1 MKKIFLIAMSAAL
14 VLVACDKDNYNY
26 SGLKEGYGLLSF
38 ADAGFVVSEETN
50 TRATE
55 PASDNT
61 VIWVYN
67 VNEDGSVNVDEP
79 VDLDPIKDVTY
90 TTYGAVKTSGITLPG
105 GNYVLRA
112 QTKDAIPMV
121 GAGDA
126 AVYGIDQP
134 FSITAGQPT
143 ELETLTLYLYKQVKV
158 SVSYNEAFQK
168 SLTENGG
175 TTTVTLDSENFAT
188 FNVTPNDFDS
198 DSQYLYI
205 DITNKAKEV
214 QDAGVSMEIS
224 VVAEMYVKEDGVTSA
239 KPQKMTAVV
248 TGVKPR
254 DYRKIQIHKE
264 EIKDGGANFSIVV
277 DGLKVDTELSTDISA
292 SEGSLGN
299 DPNAPKG
306 DGGIKLIN
314 IAGLGTTTTP
324 TQAEW
329 NNSFTEDEMDDETD
343 DLTEEEIA
351 AGITKRP
358 AKIVITRDMTQLQFK
373 AVVPSKILD
382 FKVLIMSE
390 TIVPLLGMLKIND
403 PELDLIKDVVDV
415 KAIAE
420 IIPFPYHAP
429 SEDMYVKGETELDF
443 VLDEALPI
451 LTGDTFFKE
460 TDTTTKSLTHT
471 FQMFVRDDNGSTKT
485 IDLALEVMNPNYIAE

>member
-1 MKKIFLIAMSAAL
+1 MSAAL
-14 VLVACDKDNYNY
+14 ALVACDKDNYNY

-67 VNEDGSVNVDEP
+67 VNEDGTVNMDEP

-90 TTYGAVKTSGITLPG
+90 TTYGAVKTNGITLPG

-112 QTKDAIPMV
+112 QTKDVIPMV

-134 FSITAGQPT
+134 FSITAGQT
-143 ELETLTLYLYKQVKV
+143 KELETLTLYLYKQVKV

-175 TTTVTLDSENFAT
+175 TTTVTLDGEHFAT
-188 FNVTPNDFDS
+188 FNVTPTDFDS

-205 DITNKAKEV
+205 DLTNEAKEV
-214 QDAGVSMEIS
+214 QEAGVSMEIS
-224 VVAEMYVKEDGVTSA
+224 VNAEMYVKEDGVTSV
-239 KPQKMTAVV
+239 KTQKMTAAV

-277 DGLKVDTELSTDISA
+277 DGLQVDTELSTDISA
-292 SEGSLGN
+292 SEGSLGD

-314 IAGLGTTTTP
+314 TAGLTGNNQT
-324 TQAEW
+324 EW
-329 NNSFTEDEMDDETD
+329 NAYVAQ
-343 DLTEEEIA
+343 TEEAIA
-351 AGITKRP
+351 NNVMISGVHKDAITVNGLTALTFSAEVPNGVYNFYVDITSTNPDFEEAVAFITVDKNNPQRIYLTKTESEHRGVVAGLDGIGISFP
-358 AKIVITRDMTQLQFK
+358 YPEDVINKTQVSFPLTAAIDKLSGFK
-373 AVVPSKILD
+373 GTHYFTMNVIDNTGCKN
-382 FKVLIMSE
+382 
-390 TIVPLLGMLKIND
+390 TIVLTLKV
-403 PELDLIKDVVDV
+403 E
-415 KAIAE
+415 
-420 IIPFPYHAP
+420 
-429 SEDMYVKGETELDF
+429 
-443 VLDEALPI
+443 
-451 LTGDTFFKE
+451 
-460 TDTTTKSLTHT
+460 
-471 FQMFVRDDNGSTKT
+471 
-485 IDLALEVMNPNYIAE
+485 

>member
-1 MKKIFLIAMSAAL
+1 MKKIFLMAMSAAL
-14 VLVACDKDNYNY
+14 ALVACDKDNYNY

-67 VNEDGSVNVDEP
+67 VTEDGTVNVDEP
-79 VDLDPIKDVTY
+79 VDLAPNDEDITY

-121 GAGDA
+121 GDA
-126 AVYGIDQP
+126 AVYGIDEP
-134 FSITAGQPT
+134 FSIIAGQETP
-143 ELETLTLYLYKQVKV
+143 LEELTLYLYKQVKV
-158 SVSYNEAFQK
+158 SVSYNEAFQN

-175 TTTVTLDSENFAT
+175 TTTVTIDSENFAT
-188 FNVTPNDFDS
+188 FNGTPTDFDS
-198 DSQYLYI
+198 DSQYLYL
-205 DITNKAKEV
+205 DLTNEADEVKES
-214 QDAGVSMEIS
+214 GVSMEIS
-224 VVAEMYVKEDGVTSA
+224 VNAEMYVKEDGVTSV
-239 KPQKMTAVV
+239 KTQKMTAAV

-277 DGLKVDTELSTDISA
+277 DGLEVDTELSTDISA

-314 IAGLGTTTTP
+314 IAGLTGDNQT
-324 TQAEW
+324 EW
-329 NNSFTEDEMDDETD
+329 NAYVAQ
-343 DLTEEEIA
+343 TEEAIA
-351 AGITKRP
+351 NNVMISGVHKDAITVNGLTALTFSAEVPNGVYNFYVDITSTDAGFNDAVKNITVNKDGRIYLT
-358 AKIVITRDMTQLQFK
+358 KTESEHR
-373 AVVPSKILD
+373 AVVTSLNGLGISFPFPEDVIDKTEVEFPLSAAIEALAEFPGTHYFTMNVIDNTGCKN
-382 FKVLIMSE
+382 
-390 TIVPLLGMLKIND
+390 TIVLTLKV
-403 PELDLIKDVVDV
+403 E
-415 KAIAE
+415 
-420 IIPFPYHAP
+420 
-429 SEDMYVKGETELDF
+429 
-443 VLDEALPI
+443 
-451 LTGDTFFKE
+451 
-460 TDTTTKSLTHT
+460 
-471 FQMFVRDDNGSTKT
+471 
-485 IDLALEVMNPNYIAE
+485 

>member
-1 MKKIFLIAMSAAL
+1 MSAAL
-14 VLVACDKDNYNY
+14 AFVACDKDNYNY

-67 VNEDGSVNVDEP
+67 VNEDGTVNVDEP
-79 VDLDPIKDVTY
+79 VDLAPNDEDIAY
-90 TTYGAVKTSGITLPG
+90 TTYGAVKTNGITLPG
-105 GNYVLRA
+105 GDYMLRA

-121 GAGDA
+121 GDA

-205 DITNKAKEV
+205 DLTNEAKEV
-214 QDAGVSMEIS
+214 QEAGVSMEIS
-224 VVAEMYVKEDGVTSA
+224 VNAEMYVKEDGVTSV
-239 KPQKMTAVV
+239 KTQKMTAAV

-264 EIKDGGANFSIVV
+264 EIKDGGANFTIVV
-277 DGLKVDTELSTDISA
+277 DDLEVDTELSTDISA
-292 SEGSLGN
+292 SEGSLGD

-314 IAGLGTTTTP
+314 IAGLTGNNQT
-324 TQAEW
+324 EW
-329 NNSFTEDEMDDETD
+329 NAYVAQ
-343 DLTEEEIA
+343 TEEAIA
-351 AGITKRP
+351 NNVMITGVHKDAITVNGLTALTFSAEVPNGVYNFYVDITSTNPDFEEAVAFITVDKNNPQRIYLTKTESEHRGVVAGLDGIGISFP
-358 AKIVITRDMTQLQFK
+358 YPEDVINKTQVSFPLTAAIDKLSGFK
-373 AVVPSKILD
+373 GTHYFTMNVIDNTGCKN
-382 FKVLIMSE
+382 
-390 TIVPLLGMLKIND
+390 TIVLTLKV
-403 PELDLIKDVVDV
+403 E
-415 KAIAE
+415 
-420 IIPFPYHAP
+420 
-429 SEDMYVKGETELDF
+429 
-443 VLDEALPI
+443 
-451 LTGDTFFKE
+451 
-460 TDTTTKSLTHT
+460 
-471 FQMFVRDDNGSTKT
+471 
-485 IDLALEVMNPNYIAE
+485 

>member
-1 MKKIFLIAMSAAL
+1 MKKIFLMAMSAAL
-14 VLVACDKDNYNY
+14 ALVACDKDNYNY

-67 VNEDGSVNVDEP
+67 VTEDGTVNVDEP
-79 VDLDPIKDVTY
+79 VDLAPNDEDITY

-121 GAGDA
+121 GDA
-126 AVYGIDQP
+126 AVYGIDEP
-134 FSITAGQPT
+134 FSIIAGQETP
-143 ELETLTLYLYKQVKV
+143 LEELTLYLYKQVKV
-158 SVSYNEAFQK
+158 SVSYNEAFQN

-175 TTTVTLDSENFAT
+175 TTTVTIDSENFAT

-198 DSQYLYI
+198 DSQYLYL
-205 DITNKAKEV
+205 DLTNEADEVKES
-214 QDAGVSMEIS
+214 GVSMEIS
-224 VVAEMYVKEDGVTSA
+224 VNAEMYVKEDGVTSV
-239 KPQKMTAVV
+239 KTQKMTAAV

-277 DGLKVDTELSTDISA
+277 DGLEVDTELSTDISA

-314 IAGLGTTTTP
+314 IAGLTGDNQT
-324 TQAEW
+324 EW
-329 NNSFTEDEMDDETD
+329 NAYVAQ
-343 DLTEEEIA
+343 TEEAIA
-351 AGITKRP
+351 NNVMISGVHKDAITVNGLTALTFSAEVPNGVYNFYVDITSTDAGFNDAVKNITVNKDGRIYLT
-358 AKIVITRDMTQLQFK
+358 KTESEHR
-373 AVVPSKILD
+373 AVVTSLNGLGISFPFPEDVIDKTEVEFPLSAAIEALAEFPGTHYFTMNVIDNTGCKN
-382 FKVLIMSE
+382 
-390 TIVPLLGMLKIND
+390 TIVLTLKV
-403 PELDLIKDVVDV
+403 E
-415 KAIAE
+415 
-420 IIPFPYHAP
+420 
-429 SEDMYVKGETELDF
+429 
-443 VLDEALPI
+443 
-451 LTGDTFFKE
+451 
-460 TDTTTKSLTHT
+460 
-471 FQMFVRDDNGSTKT
+471 
-485 IDLALEVMNPNYIAE
+485 

>member
-14 VLVACDKDNYNY
+14 AFVACDKDNYNY

-67 VNEDGSVNVDEP
+67 VNEDGTVNLEEP
-79 VDLDPIKDVTY
+79 VDLAPNDEDIAY
-90 TTYGAVKTSGITLPG
+90 TTYGAVKTNGITLPG
-105 GNYVLRA
+105 GDYMLRA

-121 GAGDA
+121 GDA
-126 AVYGIDQP
+126 AVYGIDEP
-134 FSITAGQPT
+134 FTITAGAT
-143 ELETLTLYLYKQVKV
+143 TLLGELTLYLYKQVKV

-188 FNVTPNDFDS
+188 FKVTPNDFDS

-205 DITNKAKEV
+205 DLTNEAKEV

-224 VVAEMYVKEDGVTSA
+224 VVAEMYVKEDGVTSI
-239 KPQKMTAVV
+239 KTQKMTAAV

-264 EIKDGGANFSIVV
+264 EIKDGGANFTIVV
-277 DGLKVDTELSTDISA
+277 DDLEVDTELSTDISA
-292 SEGSLGN
+292 SEGSLGD

-314 IAGLGTTTTP
+314 TAGLTGNDQT
-324 TQAEW
+324 EW
-329 NNSFTEDEMDDETD
+329 NAYVAQ
-343 DLTEEEIA
+343 TEEAIA
-351 AGITKRP
+351 NNVMISGVHKDAITVNGLTALTFSAEVPNGVYNFYVDITSTNPDFEEAVAFITVDKNNPQRIYLTKTESEHRGVVAGLDGIGISFP
-358 AKIVITRDMTQLQFK
+358 YPEDVINKTQVSFPLTAAIDKLSGFK
-373 AVVPSKILD
+373 GTHYFTMNVIDNTGCKN
-382 FKVLIMSE
+382 
-390 TIVPLLGMLKIND
+390 TIVLTLKV
-403 PELDLIKDVVDV
+403 E
-415 KAIAE
+415 
-420 IIPFPYHAP
+420 
-429 SEDMYVKGETELDF
+429 
-443 VLDEALPI
+443 
-451 LTGDTFFKE
+451 
-460 TDTTTKSLTHT
+460 
-471 FQMFVRDDNGSTKT
+471 
-485 IDLALEVMNPNYIAE
+485 

>member
-1 MKKIFLIAMSAAL
+1 MKKIFLMAMSAAL
-14 VLVACDKDNYNY
+14 ALVACDKDNYNY

-67 VNEDGSVNVDEP
+67 VTEDGTVNVDEP
-79 VDLDPIKDVTY
+79 VDLAPNDEDITY

-105 GNYVLRA
+105 GDYVLRA

-121 GAGDA
+121 GDA
-126 AVYGIDQP
+126 AVYGIDEP
-134 FSITAGQPT
+134 FSIIAGQETP
-143 ELETLTLYLYKQVKV
+143 LEELTLYLYKQVKV

-175 TTTVTLDSENFAT
+175 TTTVTIDGVNIAT
-188 FNVTPNDFDS
+188 FNVTPTDFDS
-198 DSQYLYI
+198 DSQYLYL
-205 DITNKAKEV
+205 DLTNEADEVKES
-214 QDAGVSMEIS
+214 GVSMEIS
-224 VVAEMYVKEDGVTSA
+224 VNAEMYVKEDGVTSV
-239 KPQKMTAVV
+239 KTQKMTTAV

-277 DGLKVDTELSTDISA
+277 DGLEVDTELSTDIPA
-292 SEGSLGN
+292 SEGSLGD

-329 NNSFTEDEMDDETD
+329 NNSFTEDEMDEET
-343 DLTEEEIA
+343 
-351 AGITKRP
+351 RP
-358 AKIVITRDMTQLQFK
+358 AKIVITSDMTKFQFE
-373 AVVPSKILD
+373 AIVPDKVFD
-382 FKVLIMSE
+382 FKV
-390 TIVPLLGMLKIND
+390 TIKSDIIAGMLPELEIYD
-403 PELDLIKDVVDV
+403 PELDLIKDVKDV
-415 KAIAE
+415 REIAKV
-420 IIPFPYHAP
+420 IPFPFHDPDNEGKIDGATT
-429 SEDMYVKGETELDF
+429 VKGATTLNF
-443 VLDEALPI
+443 VLDGALPI
-451 LTGDTFFKE
+451 LTGDMFFPNG
-460 TDTTTKSLTHT
+460 TTEYLIHT
-471 FQMFVRDDNGSTKT
+471 FQMFVRDYNGKTKT
-485 IDLALEVMNPNYIAE
+485 IDLTLKVMNPNYKAE

>member
-1 MKKIFLIAMSAAL
+1 MKKIFLMAMSAAL
-14 VLVACDKDNYNY
+14 ALVACDKDNYNY

-67 VNEDGSVNVDEP
+67 VTEDGTVNVDEP
-79 VDLDPIKDVTY
+79 VDLAPNDEDITY

-121 GAGDA
+121 GDA

-134 FSITAGQPT
+134 FSIIAGQPT

-158 SVSYNEAFQK
+158 SVSYNEAFQN

-175 TTTVTLDSENFAT
+175 TTTVTIDGENFAT
-188 FNVTPNDFDS
+188 FNVTPTDFDS
-198 DSQYLYI
+198 DSQYLYL
-205 DITNKAKEV
+205 DLTDKAAEV
-214 QDAGVSMEIS
+214 QKAGVSMEIS
-224 VVAEMYVKEDGVTSA
+224 VNAEMYVKEDGVTSV
-239 KPQKMTAVV
+239 KTQKMTAAV

-277 DGLKVDTELSTDISA
+277 DGLEVDTELSTDISA
-292 SEGSLGN
+292 SEGSLGD

-314 IAGLGTTTTP
+314 IAGLTGNNQT
-324 TQAEW
+324 EW
-329 NNSFTEDEMDDETD
+329 NAYVAQ
-343 DLTEEEIA
+343 TEEAIA
-351 AGITKRP
+351 NNVMISGVHKDAITVNGLTALTFSAEVPNGVYNFYVDITSTNPDFNDAVK
-358 AKIVITRDMTQLQFK
+358 KITVNKDGRIYLTKTESEHR
-373 AVVPSKILD
+373 AVVTSLNGLGISFPYPEDVIGKDDVSFPLTNAISALSG
-382 FKVLIMSE
+382 FKGTHYFTMNVIDNTGCKN
-390 TIVPLLGMLKIND
+390 TIVLTLKV
-403 PELDLIKDVVDV
+403 E
-415 KAIAE
+415 
-420 IIPFPYHAP
+420 
-429 SEDMYVKGETELDF
+429 
-443 VLDEALPI
+443 
-451 LTGDTFFKE
+451 
-460 TDTTTKSLTHT
+460 
-471 FQMFVRDDNGSTKT
+471 
-485 IDLALEVMNPNYIAE
+485 

>member
-14 VLVACDKDNYNY
+14 ALVACDKDNYNY

-79 VDLDPIKDVTY
+79 VDLDLTKDVTY

-121 GAGDA
+121 GGD
-126 AVYGIDQP
+126 AVYGTDDEP
-134 FSITAGQPT
+134 FAITAGAT
-143 ELETLTLYLYKQVKV
+143 TTLGELTLNLNKQVKV

-175 TTTVTLDSENFAT
+175 TTTVTLDGEHFAT
-188 FNVTPNDFDS
+188 FNVTPDDYDS
-198 DSQYLYI
+198 DSQYLYL
-205 DITNKAKEV
+205 DLTDEAEEV
-214 QDAGVSMEIS
+214 KKAGVSMEIS
-224 VVAEMYVKEDGVTSA
+224 VVAEMYVKEDGVTSV
-239 KPQKMTAVV
+239 KPQKMTAAV

-264 EIKDGGANFSIVV
+264 EIKDGGANFTIVV
-277 DGLKVDTELSTDISA
+277 DDLEVDTELSTDISA
-292 SEGSLGN
+292 SEGSLGD
-299 DPNAPKG
+299 DPNAPDG

-314 IAGLGTTTTP
+314 IAGLDTTTTP

-329 NNSFTEDEMDDETD
+329 NNSFTEDEMDEETH
-343 DLTEEEIA
+343 
-351 AGITKRP
+351 P
-358 AKIVITRDMTQLQFK
+358 AEIVITSDMTQLQFQ
-373 AVVPSKILD
+373 AEVPDKVRN
-382 FKVLIMSE
+382 FKV
-390 TIVPLLGMLKIND
+390 TIKSDIIAGMLPELEIYD
-403 PELDLIKDVVDV
+403 PELDLIKDVKDV
-415 KAIAE
+415 KEIAKV
-420 IIPFPYHAP
+420 IPFPFHDPDNEGKINGATTV
-429 SEDMYVKGETELDF
+429 DGATALNF

-451 LTGDTFFKE
+451 LTGDMFFPNG
-460 TDTTTKSLTHT
+460 TTEYLIHT
-471 FQMFVRDDNGSTKT
+471 FQMFVRDYEGKTKT
-485 IDLALEVMNPNYIAE
+485 IDLTLKVMNPKYKAE

>member
-1 MKKIFLIAMSAAL
+1 MKKIFLMAMSAAL
-14 VLVACDKDNYNY
+14 ALVACDKDNYNY

-67 VNEDGSVNVDEP
+67 VTEDGTVNVDEP
-79 VDLDPIKDVTY
+79 VDLAPNDEDITY

-121 GAGDA
+121 GDA

-134 FSITAGQPT
+134 FSIIAGQPT

-158 SVSYNEAFQK
+158 SVSYNEAFQN

-175 TTTVTLDSENFAT
+175 TTTVTIDGENFAT
-188 FNVTPNDFDS
+188 FNVTPTDFDS
-198 DSQYLYI
+198 DSQYLYL
-205 DITNKAKEV
+205 DLTDKAAEV
-214 QDAGVSMEIS
+214 QKAGVSMEIS
-224 VVAEMYVKEDGVTSA
+224 VNAEMYVKEDGVTSV
-239 KPQKMTAVV
+239 KTQKMTAAV

-277 DGLKVDTELSTDISA
+277 DGLEVDTELSTDISA
-292 SEGSLGN
+292 SEGSLGD

-314 IAGLGTTTTP
+314 IAGLTGDNQT
-324 TQAEW
+324 EW
-329 NNSFTEDEMDDETD
+329 NAYVAQ
-343 DLTEEEIA
+343 TEEAIA
-351 AGITKRP
+351 NNVMISGVHKDAITVNGLTALTFSAEVPNGVYNFYVDITSTDAGFNDAVKNITVNKDGRIYLT
-358 AKIVITRDMTQLQFK
+358 KTESEHR
-373 AVVPSKILD
+373 AVVTSLNGLGISFPFPEDVIDKTEVEFPLSAAIEALAEFPGTHYFTMNVIDNTGCKN
-382 FKVLIMSE
+382 
-390 TIVPLLGMLKIND
+390 TIVLTLKV
-403 PELDLIKDVVDV
+403 E
-415 KAIAE
+415 
-420 IIPFPYHAP
+420 
-429 SEDMYVKGETELDF
+429 
-443 VLDEALPI
+443 
-451 LTGDTFFKE
+451 
-460 TDTTTKSLTHT
+460 
-471 FQMFVRDDNGSTKT
+471 
-485 IDLALEVMNPNYIAE
+485 